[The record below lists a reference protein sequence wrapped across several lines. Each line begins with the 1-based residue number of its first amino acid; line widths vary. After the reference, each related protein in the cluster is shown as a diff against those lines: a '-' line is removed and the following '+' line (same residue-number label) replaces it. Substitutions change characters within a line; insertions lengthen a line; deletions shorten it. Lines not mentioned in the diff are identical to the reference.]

1 MGGRGSFCSACDW
14 FGSVQGQIESGEPWV
29 RRLLSTISEC
39 KPLEWVIGVIGTD
52 WRDVPTVEMK
62 IGWIWWLWPRRM
74 VARFL
79 GFDGGLFRS
88 EHRLDRTEDSKAR
101 VVLDREDRVWAVGVH
116 RRSLRPRVW
125 NRVDSMS
132 DGSRVLMGL
141 VQRSLDSYLLYG
153 WTASVVG
160 SGPNV

>member
-1 MGGRGSFCSACDW
+1 
-14 FGSVQGQIESGEPWV
+14 
-29 RRLLSTISEC
+29 
-39 KPLEWVIGVIGTD
+39 
-52 WRDVPTVEMK
+52 
-62 IGWIWWLWPRRM
+62 M